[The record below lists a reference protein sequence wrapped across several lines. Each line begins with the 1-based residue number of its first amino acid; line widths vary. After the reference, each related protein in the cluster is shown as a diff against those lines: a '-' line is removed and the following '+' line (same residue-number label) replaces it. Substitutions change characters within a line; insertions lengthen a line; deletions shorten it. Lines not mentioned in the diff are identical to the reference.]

1 MKRMFGIHKLVLSS
15 GVKGEKF
22 EKFMSEEIFPAAA
35 EVPGSVNRASQSAI
49 KSQHLLK
56 SEGDNSEYLWVVK
69 DSGVFDSVLF
79 TRVFERMYEE
89 EREKLQSFVTRESST
104 AFEVLDGFQ
113 EASRDHVGKETG
125 EPIHLDDI

>member
-1 MKRMFGIHKLVLSS
+1 MKRMFGIHKLLLLS
-15 GVKGEKF
+15 GVKGEDF
-22 EKFMSEEIFPAAA
+22 EKFISEEIFPAAA

-56 SEGDNSEYLWVVK
+56 SKGDNPEYLWVVK
-69 DSGVFDSVLF
+69 DSGVFDSIAF

-89 EREKLQSFVTRESST
+89 KREKLESFVARESST
-104 AFEVLDGFQ
+104 AFEILDGFQ
-113 EASRDHVGKETG
+113 AEARDQAGTEMA

>member
-1 MKRMFGIHKLVLSS
+1 M
-15 GVKGEKF
+15 
-22 EKFMSEEIFPAAA
+22 
-35 EVPGSVNRASQSAI
+35 
-49 KSQHLLK
+49 LK
-56 SEGDNSEYLWVVK
+56 AEGDNPEYLWVVK

-89 EREKLQSFVTRESST
+89 EREKLESFVTRESST

-113 EASRDHVGKETG
+113 VVSRDHVGKETG

>member
-1 MKRMFGIHKLVLSS
+1 MKRMFGVHKLVLIS
-15 GVKGEKF
+15 GVKGEEF

-56 SEGDNSEYLWVVK
+56 TEGDSPEYLWVVK
-69 DSGVFDSVLF
+69 DSGVFDSIAF
-79 TRVFERMYEE
+79 TRVFERMYED
-89 EREKLQSFVTRESST
+89 EREKLESFVTRESST

-113 EASRDHVGKETG
+113 AAAHDHVGEETG
-125 EPIHLDDI
+125 EATHLDDI

>member
-1 MKRMFGIHKLVLSS
+1 MFGIHKLILLS
-15 GVKGEKF
+15 GAKGEEF
-22 EKFMSEEIFPAAA
+22 EKFVSEEVFPAAA

-56 SEGDNSEYLWVVK
+56 AKGDNPEYLWVVK

-89 EREKLQSFVTRESST
+89 EREKLESFVTRESST
-104 AFEVLDGFQ
+104 VFEVLDGFQ
-113 EASRDHVGKETG
+113 AAARDHAGTEMG
-125 EPIHLDDI
+125 EALHLDDI